1 MNSNELEHMIKAEL
15 IKKDGVPVSLNY
27 LMEKFDINPIQA
39 RNTLAMIRYDV
50 SLTFFRDPRDDKKND
65 AIKYEGELRQNYSTE
80 MVKLD
85 FTKVLDKDFSFA
97 ESLERLM
104 EDLLKNVSPN
114 PTQEEFSLHCQT
126 YYSLHTASQTIKN
139 LVRAI
144 KVVGQYAVEEQKI
157 SRKAVFKAS
166 RCR

>member
-27 LMEKFDINPIQA
+27 LMEKFDINSIQA

-50 SLTFFRDPRDDKKND
+50 SLTFFRDSRDDKKND

-157 SRKAVFKAS
+157 NRKAVFKRKA
-166 RCR
+166 